1 MMELDGSII
10 MMAMPGRTRQRL
22 DPRAGPS
29 KVHHTARHG
38 QQRPEAQ
45 ARGPTL
51 VGTQG
56 RAHWRVTTLQGK
68 LLRTVPLHLLLS
80 LS

>member
-56 RAHWRVTTLQGK
+56 RAHRRVTTLQGK